1 MPRIIAKFGYMK
13 PNLST
18 RSNFIEYISKRDG
31 VIKNIESFKDKPV
44 TSKQTKLINELIAQ
58 FPNVTKSRLYKE
70 FETNQKLGLASEL
83 ITYIE
88 ENHFE
93 KLNNIEQYVEY
104 IANRPRVIKE
114 KSHGLFSSRDDPIIL
129 SEVKEEIKNHKG
141 NVWTAIISLKREDAE
156 RLTYNNLDSWKILVR
171 SQTNTLADNLQININ
186 NFKWYGAFHNES
198 HHPHIH
204 LVMYST
210 NEKEGYLNKSSID
223 KIRSSFAKNIFK
235 HDLMNIYKKQTEYRD
250 ELKLS
255 SKTYL
260 ESIVS
265 TINESQTHNQEIE
278 NRLILLSNILKD
290 TKGKHTYG
298 YLNKSTKRIVDEIVN
313 LASQDSN
320 IKKLLDLWYKQRQE
334 ILYTYT
340 DEKTKIDNL
349 SDIDAFRSVKNIV
362 IKVAKE
368 IDDPSIAMKEVI
380 IDIKEKDIEENTTN
394 PNINVF
400 DKQEEIEELLI
411 DDSKAFKSPEPKQFK
426 QNHKNASNSNT
437 LSASIKLFYHISN
450 MIEKSLID
458 NTHKYHADKELL
470 KSIKRKKLILG
481 HHKDE

>member
-70 FETNQKLGLASEL
+70 FETNQKLGMASEL

-104 IANRPRVIKE
+104 IANRPRVLKE

-171 SQTNTLADNLQININ
+171 SQENTLADNLQININ

-210 NEKEGYLNKSSID
+210 NEKEGYLNKASID
-223 KIRSSFAKNIFK
+223 KIRSSFAKTIFK

-260 ESIVS
+260 ESLVS
-265 TINESQTHNQEIE
+265 TINESQSHNQEIE
-278 NRLILLSNILKD
+278 NRLVLLSNILKD

-313 LASQDSN
+313 LASQDLN
-320 IKKLLDLWYKQRQE
+320 IKKLTNISNDFICNT
-334 ILYTYT
+334 IL
-340 DEKTKIDNL
+340 N
-349 SDIDAFRSVKNIV
+349 
-362 IKVAKE
+362 
-368 IDDPSIAMKEVI
+368 
-380 IDIKEKDIEENTTN
+380 
-394 PNINVF
+394 
-400 DKQEEIEELLI
+400 LLI
-411 DDSKAFKSPEPKQFK
+411 RS
-426 QNHKNASNSNT
+426 
-437 LSASIKLFYHISN
+437 
-450 MIEKSLID
+450 
-458 NTHKYHADKELL
+458 
-470 KSIKRKKLILG
+470 
-481 HHKDE
+481 

>member
-18 RSNFIEYISKRDG
+18 RSNFVEYISNRDG
-31 VIKNIESFKDKPV
+31 VIKNIESFTDNPV
-44 TSKQTKLINELIAQ
+44 TPKQTKLINELIARY
-58 FPNVTKSRLYKE
+58 PNAKKSNIYSN
-70 FETNQKLGLASEL
+70 FTVNQSLGMASEL

-93 KLNNIEQYVEY
+93 SLNNIEQYVEY
-104 IANRPRVIKE
+104 IANRPRVLKE
-114 KSHGLFSSRDDPIIL
+114 ESHGLFSSRDEPIVL
-129 SEVKEEIKNHKG
+129 SEVKEDIKNHKG

-156 RLTYNNLDSWKILVR
+156 RLTYNNLQSWKVLVR
-171 SQTNTLADNLQININ
+171 SQINTLSDNLQININ

-210 NEKEGYLNKSSID
+210 NEKEGYLNKTSID
-223 KIRSSFAKNIFK
+223 KIRSSFAKTIFK

-260 ESIVS
+260 QSIVS
-265 TINESQTHNQEIE
+265 NINKAHTHNQEIE
-278 NRLILLSNILKD
+278 DRLVLLSNILKT

-298 YLNKSTKRIVDEIVN
+298 YLSKPTKKIVDEIVN

-320 IKKLLDLWYKQRQE
+320 IKKLLDLWYEQRQE

-349 SDIDAFRSVKNIV
+349 ADIDAFRSVKNIV

-368 IDDPSIAMKEVI
+368 ISDEPIEISNVQDD
-380 IDIKEKDIEENTTN
+380 IDIEKTEVVDN
-394 PNINVF
+394 PPSFEVF
-400 DKQEEIEELLI
+400 DKKNELEQLLI
-411 DDSKAFKSPEPKQFK
+411 DETIDFKSLKDYQNEPDNKTTV
-426 QNHKNASNSNT
+426 NIET
-437 LSASIKLFYHISN
+437 ITASIKLLYHISN
-450 MIEKSLID
+450 MIEDSLID
-458 NTHKYHADKELL
+458 NSHKYHADKELL
-470 KSIKRKKLILG
+470 KNIKRKKVILG
-481 HHKDE
+481 HHKDD